1 MRRLLVQPPIEE
13 MVLPGGRCQGR
24 ASHAAKRS
32 KTLDTGRPQKHLSF
46 PARIALVW
54 EVIKGGFIEL
64 WSHKLRSILT
74 LTLLM
79 LGVFALVVMSSVLD
93 GVLDK
98 VSTGFEGMAWDG
110 TAIIQAKQP
119 QTSEEQ
125 KRFAMSP
132 GFRYEDLPRL
142 TAPNPK
148 VLAFLPRATKRSS
161 VKTPGG
167 IERMY
172 VTGVTPEYAR
182 FMNRPIQ
189 SGRGITEDDRKRRST
204 VAVVGA
210 TLGAKLF
217 GGADPVGRDI
227 VVEGVPYRIVGLQ
240 DRLQVFS
247 EEIYYDA
254 NGIQIPLETYM
265 DRIDPTHQLTSVAVK
280 LARKG
285 DLDEVSSLVIG
296 RVKQAH
302 HGIEDVE
309 IKDLEAEAAKWYRQF
324 LNEMRGWRLVL
335 SSLAGTVL
343 LVGGVG
349 VLSVMLISFSDR
361 RYEIGLRK
369 SLGASDSEILL
380 QFLLEAAVLASL
392 GAFVGTVAGAALCR
406 ALSPLFPW
414 GLVVNPFGLLLAWV
428 IAISLALVFGLYPA
442 VRASRLTPM
451 EAMR

>member
-1 MRRLLVQPPIEE
+1 MSRPRRLPL
-13 MVLPGGRCQGR
+13 L
-24 ASHAAKRS
+24 
-32 KTLDTGRPQKHLSF
+32 
-46 PARIALVW
+46 ARLALIW
-54 EVIKGGFIEL
+54 EVIKGGLVEL
-64 WSHKLRSILT
+64 WAHKLRSFLT

-79 LGVFALVVMSSVLD
+79 LGVFALVVMTSVLD
-93 GVLDK
+93 GILDK
-98 VSTGFEGMAWDG
+98 VGMGFEGMAWDG
-110 TAIIQAKQP
+110 TAVVQARSP

-125 KRFAMSP
+125 KRYAMSP

-142 TAPNPK
+142 TRSDPK
-148 VLAFLPRATKRSS
+148 VLAYLPRATKRSS
-161 VKTPGG
+161 VRTPGG
-167 IERMY
+167 IERMF

-182 FMNRPIQ
+182 YMNRPIQ

-227 VVEGVPYRIVGLQ
+227 TVEGVPYRIVGLQ
-240 DRLQVFS
+240 DRLQIFN
-247 EEIYYDA
+247 EEIYLDA

-265 DRIDPTHQLTSVAVK
+265 DRMDPDHKLTHVAVK
-280 LARKG
+280 LARKS
-285 DLDEVSSLVIG
+285 DLGEVSATVLG

-309 IKDLEAEAAKWYRQF
+309 IKDLEAEAARWYQQF
-324 LNEMRGWRLVL
+324 MNEMRGWKIVL
-335 SSLAGTVL
+335 LSLAATVL

-361 RYEIGLRK
+361 RFEIGLRK
-369 SLGASDSEILL
+369 SLGASDGEILL
-380 QFLLEAAVLASL
+380 QFLLEATVLAAL
-392 GAFVGTVAGAALCR
+392 GAFVGTAAGATLCR
-406 ALSPLFPW
+406 ALSPMFPW
-414 GLVVNPFGLLLAWV
+414 GLVVNPLGLVVAWCV
-428 IAISLALVFGLYPA
+428 ALSLALLFGLYPA